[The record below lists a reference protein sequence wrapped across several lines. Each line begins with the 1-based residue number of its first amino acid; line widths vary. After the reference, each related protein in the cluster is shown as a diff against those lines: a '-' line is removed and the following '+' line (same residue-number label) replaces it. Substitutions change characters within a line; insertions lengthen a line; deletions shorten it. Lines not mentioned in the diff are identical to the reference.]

1 MIARIR
7 LTRENDT
14 ALLSV
19 VERSAARSFQTVPG
33 LEWLAEGSVLGEA
46 IHLACI
52 HGGTCWV
59 AVDEHDTPVGFL
71 SAEAITERELHVHEM
86 SVSAT
91 FQGHGIGR
99 ALLEAAI
106 EWAVVHQ
113 FAALTLTTFRDV
125 PWNAPFYS
133 RRGFEVL
140 SVSDLDERL
149 SGLLREEL
157 EEGFAEGTR
166 CAMRFSLDD
175 CVNQSRFRE
184 QVPVAARSREK

>member
-7 LTRENDT
+7 LARENDT

-19 VERSAARSFQTVPG
+19 VERSAARRFQMVPG
-33 LEWLAEGSVLGEA
+33 LEWLADGGVLGEA
-46 IHLACI
+46 VHLRCI
-52 HGGTCWV
+52 RGGTCWV
-59 AVDEHDTPVGFL
+59 AVDEHDSPVGFL
-71 SAEAITERELHVHEM
+71 SAEVVAEREFHIHEM
-86 SVSAT
+86 WVSET

-106 EWAVVHQ
+106 EWAVIHH

-125 PWNAPFYS
+125 PWNAPFCS
-133 RRGFEVL
+133 RCGFEVL
-140 SVSDLDERL
+140 SVSGLDERL
-149 SGLLREEL
+149 SGLLREEV

-175 CVNQSRFRE
+175 PVKPIPTSRLRE
-184 QVPVAARSREK
+184 